1 MRKEGQAMIQEKIID
16 DEYLKKVDAEIKM
29 IPLTFDVVFKGIFE
43 KNLDLLKDFLL
54 CILKLKV
61 DYETTKIHLTN
72 TELPKE
78 NVKEYQKRVDILVVI
93 NEKYTVDIEANR
105 TPFEDS
111 KERNTMYLDKINT
124 LILEVGD
131 KKIKL
136 KDTIVCQLNLNV
148 VDDNF
153 DEPDDIV
160 GLCSL
165 KTNKVYQENNF
176 ILLKYLVY
184 FREKYYNK
192 DIEKTKDE
200 IWLAALTAENFTE
213 LNEILS
219 HILNDEER
227 SKFVKEAIRM
237 SKTKINLAEWE
248 AEKLNEMARE
258 KAHTRALNEGIIKG
272 KNEGINETIINM
284 IKNDIPIETIK
295 KVTGKTIEE
304 IELLKN
310 QASTKN

>member
-1 MRKEGQAMIQEKIID
+1 M
-16 DEYLKKVDAEIKM
+16 
-29 IPLTFDVVFKGIFE
+29 
-43 KNLDLLKDFLL
+43 
-54 CILKLKV
+54 
-61 DYETTKIHLTN
+61 
-72 TELPKE
+72 
-78 NVKEYQKRVDILVVI
+78 
-93 NEKYTVDIEANR
+93 
-105 TPFEDS
+105 
-111 KERNTMYLDKINT
+111 
-124 LILEVGD
+124 
-131 KKIKL
+131 
-136 KDTIVCQLNLNV
+136 
-148 VDDNF
+148 
-153 DEPDDIV
+153 
-160 GLCSL
+160 
-165 KTNKVYQENNF
+165 
-176 ILLKYLVY
+176 KYLVY

-237 SKTKINLAEWE
+237 SKSKINLAEWE

-258 KAHTRALNEGIIKG
+258 KAHTRALNEGVK
-272 KNEGINETIINM
+272 KGINDTIINM

>member
-1 MRKEGQAMIQEKIID
+1 MIQEKFID

-105 TPFEDS
+105 SPFEDS

-148 VDDNF
+148 EDNEY

-165 KTNKVYQENNF
+165 KTNKVYQENKF

-227 SKFVKEAIRM
+227 SKFVKQAIRM

-258 KAHTRALNEGIIKG
+258 KAHTRALNEGVK
-272 KNEGINETIINM
+272 KGINDTIINM